1 MHASKNAEIEW
12 QMPDRMQKQQDVRMP
27 EDIAVAVY
35 RLSERQKVC
44 QIGLD
49 ARIYHI
55 LRLTPDSR
63 APAQHRAK
71 VGR

>member
-1 MHASKNAEIEW
+1 MRDMMKEEEAANYSHEVLKVKELFLSYGIASG
-12 QMPDRMQKQQDVRMP
+12 
-27 EDIAVAVY
+27 Y
-35 RLSERQKVC
+35 L
-44 QIGLD
+44 
-49 ARIYHI
+49 I